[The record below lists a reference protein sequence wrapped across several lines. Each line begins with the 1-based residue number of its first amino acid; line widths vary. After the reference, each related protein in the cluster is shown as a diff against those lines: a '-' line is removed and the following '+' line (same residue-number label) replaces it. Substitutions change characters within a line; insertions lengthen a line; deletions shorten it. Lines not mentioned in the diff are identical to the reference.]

1 MSYHISRTVDLDF
14 DEAVLRTTEEL
25 KKEGFGVL
33 TDVDFMAVFKE
44 KLEVDFTR
52 YRVLGASNPP
62 LAYESLKAEERV
74 GLMLPCNV
82 IVREAKDGSVEVA
95 AIDPVSAM
103 SVVENEALALIGALV
118 REKLSKVIEGV

>member
-1 MSYHISRTVDLDF
+1 MSYHISRTIDLDF
-14 DEAVLRTTEEL
+14 DEAVSRTIEEL

-33 TDVDFMAVFKE
+33 TDVDFKAVFRE
-44 KLEVDFTR
+44 KLDVDFTQ
-52 YRVLGASNPP
+52 YRILGACNPP
-62 LAYESLKAEERV
+62 LAYESLKAEDMV

-82 IVREAKDGSVEVA
+82 IVRKAKDGSVEVA

-103 SVVENEALALIGALV
+103 IVVENEALALIGTLV

>member
-1 MSYHISRTVDLDF
+1 MSYHLSRTVDLDF
-14 DEAVLRTTEEL
+14 DEAVSRTIEEL

-33 TDVDFMAVFKE
+33 TDVDFKAVFKE
-44 KLEVDFTR
+44 KLDVDFTQ
-52 YRVLGASNPP
+52 YRILGACNPP
-62 LAYESLKAEERV
+62 LAYESLKAEDRV

-82 IVREAKDGSVEVA
+82 IVRKAKNGSVEVA

-103 SVVENEALALIGALV
+103 IVVENEALALIGALV

>member
-14 DEAVLRTTEEL
+14 DEAISRTIEEL

-33 TDVDFMAVFKE
+33 TDVDFKAVFKE
-44 KLEVDFTR
+44 KLDVDFTQ
-52 YRVLGASNPP
+52 YRILGACNPP
-62 LAYESLKAEERV
+62 LAYESLKAEDRV

-82 IVREAKDGSVEVA
+82 IVRKTKDGSVEVA
-95 AIDPVSAM
+95 AIDPVSVM

-118 REKLSKVIEGV
+118 REKLSKVIEGI

>member
-14 DEAVLRTTEEL
+14 DEAVSRTIEEL

-33 TDVDFMAVFKE
+33 TDVDFKAVFRE
-44 KLEVDFTR
+44 KLDVDFTQ
-52 YRVLGASNPP
+52 YRILGACNPP
-62 LAYESLKAEERV
+62 LAYESLKAEDMV

-82 IVREAKDGSVEVA
+82 IVRKAKDGSVEVA

-103 SVVENEALALIGALV
+103 IVVENEALALIGALV

>member
-14 DEAVLRTTEEL
+14 DEAVSRTIEEL

-33 TDVDFMAVFKE
+33 TDVDFKAVFKE
-44 KLEVDFTR
+44 KLDVDFTQ
-52 YRVLGASNPP
+52 YRILGACNPP
-62 LAYESLKAEERV
+62 LAYESLKAEDRV

-82 IVREAKDGSVEVA
+82 IVRKAKDGSVEVA

-103 SVVENEALALIGALV
+103 IVVENEALALIGALV

>member
-1 MSYHISRTVDLDF
+1 MSYHISRTIDLDF
-14 DEAVLRTTEEL
+14 DEAVSRTIEEL

-33 TDVDFMAVFKE
+33 TDVDFKAVFKE
-44 KLEVDFTR
+44 KLDVDFTQ
-52 YRVLGASNPP
+52 YRILGACNPP
-62 LAYESLKAEERV
+62 LAYESLKAEDRV

-82 IVREAKDGSVEVA
+82 IVRKAKDGSVEVA

-103 SVVENEALALIGALV
+103 IVVENEALALIGTLV